1 MAEVVSDKKIELRV
15 IAPTM
20 ATDKSPYKFQKSVD
34 MVIMRCTTGDMGIL
48 PGRMPVSAVLDSGV
62 LRIFDEEASNQ
73 ESQMVVLGGVAH
85 VSDDI
90 LTILSDAAYKP
101 DEIDTAEVTAKMKEY
116 QRLCDAAS
124 DFNEKTAYRKDIHR
138 CQIQLDVAGTAGK

>member
-1 MAEVVSDKKIELRV
+1 MAEVVAEKKIELRV

-48 PGRMPVSAVLDSGV
+48 PGRMPVSAVLDAGI
-62 LRIFDEEASNQ
+62 LRIFDEEAS
-73 ESQMVVLGGVAH
+73 ESKMVVMGGVVH

-90 LTILSDAAYKP
+90 VTILSDAAFKP
-101 DEIDTAEVTAKMKEY
+101 DEINTEEVIAKMKEF
-116 QRLCDAAS
+116 QRLCDETE
-124 DFNEKTAYRKDIHR
+124 DYNEKTSYRKEIYR
-138 CQIQLDVAGTAGK
+138 CQIKLDVAETVGR